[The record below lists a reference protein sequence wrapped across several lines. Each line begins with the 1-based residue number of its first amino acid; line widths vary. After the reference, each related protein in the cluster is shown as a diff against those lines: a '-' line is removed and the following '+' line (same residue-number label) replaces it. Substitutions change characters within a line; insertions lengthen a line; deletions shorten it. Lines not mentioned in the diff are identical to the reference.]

1 MRSRTVGLLALA
13 LATACGVLAACSLGL
28 DEGLLDAASDS
39 GPVTNVPETSTVV
52 DGGSDAAT
60 SGLPTTCATDED
72 CVATNACLK
81 GRCDLTRSAC
91 VFDVCKAAACNA
103 GTCDQAAAS
112 CKDPKP
118 YTLRTTTFK
127 VGTPLACGRCIAA
140 VHPYLFVGTTTGI
153 VGYNVANPAGPAP
166 VQVRGLGFAPTL
178 MIASGS
184 RVFLFGAPLG
194 GGPPARMP
202 FAWIDV
208 PSDPFRT
215 SFTVEDTLAGWD
227 RPSGEGTG
235 AFARGSD
242 GALVYSGAAGLPAA
256 AVASPPMLP
265 VDFASYPTPTP
276 PGHGLV
282 SMSGT
287 RFLVQAVDGTGA
299 ATFGFV
305 PNAGTAQV
313 SDAGLTV
320 GAAPAM
326 TGTVAAPQYFA
337 QGPDGTVLW
346 AYAQP
351 NVPPATPGAVV
362 RATRASFLVSGQA
375 GPAAGASVDVE
386 VYPAPPPLGTAVT
399 GPIAALDADT
409 ALVVS
414 AARESVATQVS
425 VHFLRRQPL
434 GLVPN
439 ADNQPRRAVL
449 PIAIGTLVGA
459 AGSNGIG
466 YLAANEAATPQ
477 VPANASVYVFDPA
490 CAP

>member
-1 MRSRTVGLLALA
+1 MRIRTLGLLALG
-13 LATACGVLAACSLGL
+13 LASTCAVLAACSLGL
-28 DEGLLDAASDS
+28 DEALLDRVADG
-39 GPVTNVPETSTVV
+39 GPVTNLPEASALL
-52 DGGSDAAT
+52 DGGSDAGS
-60 SGLPTTCATDED
+60 SGLPTTCAKDED
-72 CVATNACLK
+72 CVSTNACLK
-81 GRCDLTRSAC
+81 GRCDLPRKAC

-103 GTCDQAAAS
+103 GTCDQAAS
-112 CKDPKP
+112 TCKDPKP

-127 VGTPLACGRCIAA
+127 VGTALACGRCIAA
-140 VHPYLFVGTTTGI
+140 VHPYLFVGSTTGI
-153 VGYNVANPAGPAP
+153 VAYNVANPAGPVP
-166 VQVRGLGFAPTL
+166 VRVSGLGFAPTL

-194 GGPPARMP
+194 GGPPAKMP

-215 SFTVEDTLAGWD
+215 SFTVEDGLAGWN

-235 AFARGSD
+235 AFARADD
-242 GALVYSGAAGLPAA
+242 GALVYTGAAGLPAA
-256 AVASPPMLP
+256 AVATPPVIP
-265 VDFASYPTPTP
+265 ADFVSYPTPTP
-276 PGHGLV
+276 PAHGLV

-287 RFLVQAVDGTGA
+287 RFLVQAVDANGT

-305 PNAGTAQV
+305 PNVGTPQV
-313 SDAGLTV
+313 SDAGLVV
-320 GAAPAM
+320 GPSPAM
-326 TGTVAAPQYFA
+326 TGVVAAPQYFN

-362 RATRASFLVSGQA
+362 RATRASFLVTGQA
-375 GPAAGASVDVE
+375 GPVAGPSVDLE
-386 VYPAPPPLGTAVT
+386 VYPAPPPLGTNVT
-399 GPIAALDADT
+399 GPIAALDVNT
-409 ALVVS
+409 ALAVS

-425 VHFLRRQPL
+425 VQFVRRQPL
-434 GLVPN
+434 GLVLN
-439 ADNQPRRAVL
+439 ADNQPRRSVL

-466 YLAANEAATPQ
+466 YLAANEAATPEL
-477 VPANASVYVFDPA
+477 PANASIYVFDPA